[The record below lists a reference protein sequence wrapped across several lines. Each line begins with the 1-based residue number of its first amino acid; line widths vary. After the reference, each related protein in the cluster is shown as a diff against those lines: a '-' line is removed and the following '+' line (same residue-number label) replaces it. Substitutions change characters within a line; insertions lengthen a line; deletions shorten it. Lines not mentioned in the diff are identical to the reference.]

1 MPSNDRPGAIL
12 VVDDDDCVR
21 RVVKA
26 FLEAAGY
33 TVMSAPDG
41 VAGLAFYQQNRP
53 EIGLLLTDVAMPN
66 MSGLDLA
73 DRVLEIDRELPVLFM
88 SGTASGA
95 DRGHGCMEK
104 PFLVSELLARVGA
117 ALHHE
122 AARAP
127 LFTLWP

>member
-1 MPSNDRPGAIL
+1 MRSDNHPGAIL

-33 TVMSAPDG
+33 TVISATDG

-53 EIGLLLTDVAMPN
+53 EIALLLTDVAMPN
-66 MSGLDLA
+66 MNGLDLA
-73 DRVLEIDRELPVLFM
+73 DRVLEIDGKLPVLFM
-88 SGTASGA
+88 SGTAGCA
-95 DRGHGCMEK
+95 DRGYGCMEK
-104 PFLVSELLARVGA
+104 PFLGSELIARVGA
-117 ALHHE
+117 ALQHE
-122 AARAP
+122 AGRGP